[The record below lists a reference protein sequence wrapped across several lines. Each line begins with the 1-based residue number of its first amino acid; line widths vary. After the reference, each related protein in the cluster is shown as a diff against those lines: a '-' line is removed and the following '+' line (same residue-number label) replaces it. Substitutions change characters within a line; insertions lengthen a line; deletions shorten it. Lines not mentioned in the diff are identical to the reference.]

1 MNTSTLFSQ
10 SARQQIAQ
18 YLSQLVADTYLLYIK
33 TQNFHWNVID
43 PRFHSLHEM
52 FDDQYK
58 QLAEAI
64 DEIAERIRALESKAP
79 GSMRQ
84 FLELT
89 SLNESDANLTA
100 DKMIEELLSDHEQIA
115 QSIRPHIE
123 ETSTLGD
130 EGTADMLIQRLKYHE
145 RTAWMLRSHLH
156 QHKSKS

>member
-52 FDDQYK
+52 FDEQYH

-64 DEIAERIRALESKAP
+64 DEIAERIRALEGKAP

-89 SLNESDANLTA
+89 TLNESDDNLTT
-100 DKMIEELLSDHEQIA
+100 DKMIEELLSNHEQIA
-115 QSIRPHIE
+115 QSIRPQIE

-156 QHKSKS
+156 HNKSKS